1 MSWLVSVS
9 DKAGR
14 ELDGIYDYISKTL
27 MSPISA
33 ASLTDKIEKEI
44 LSLDFMPLRYPLYDA
59 EPWHSRGVRYFPVS
73 SYLIFYSVNE
83 EARTVTVHR
92 VIYGGRDIASD
103 LEKED

>member
-9 DKAGR
+9 DRAGR
-14 ELDGIYDYISKTL
+14 ELDGIYDYIAKKL

-33 ASLTDKIEKEI
+33 ASLTEKIEKEI
-44 LSLDFMPLRYPLYDA
+44 LSLETMPMRYPLYDA
-59 EPWHSRGVRYFPVS
+59 EPWHSRDVRYFSVA

-83 EARTVTVHR
+83 IDRTVTVHR